1 MVLESV
7 YEQDFLDCSYGF
19 RPKRSAHDALT
30 ALRDATMAMG
40 GGWIAEVDIERFFDT
55 IDHGL
60 LRTAIQRRIGD
71 GVILRL
77 IGKWLNAGVV
87 EEGRPTHPETGT
99 PQGGVI
105 SPILANIFLH
115 EVLDTWFHAEV
126 LPRLRGPA
134 VLVRYAD
141 DFVIVFKQE
150 NDARRVM
157 DVLPKRFGKYGL
169 TLHPTKTKL
178 VPFRKPSPPAPP
190 KGGSPG
196 GGSGTFDLL
205 GFTHYWAQS
214 KSGYWVVML
223 KTAKDRLT
231 RAAKRFGEWCQKH
244 RHLPVKDQSRALN
257 WKLRGHDDY
266 FGIVGNLAALWRLR
280 REIYRR
286 WRHWLNRRSQRARVT
301 WARMR
306 AIHARY
312 PLHAPPTELRHL
324 RA

>member
-1 MVLESV
+1 
-7 YEQDFLDCSYGF
+7 
-19 RPKRSAHDALT
+19 
-30 ALRDATMAMG
+30 
-40 GGWIAEVDIERFFDT
+40 
-55 IDHGL
+55 
-60 LRTAIQRRIGD
+60 
-71 GVILRL
+71 
-77 IGKWLNAGVV
+77 
-87 EEGRPTHPETGT
+87 
-99 PQGGVI
+99 
-105 SPILANIFLH
+105 
-115 EVLDTWFHAEV
+115 
-126 LPRLRGPA
+126 
-134 VLVRYAD
+134 VRYAD
-141 DFVIVFKQE
+141 DLVIVFKQE

-178 VPFRKPSPPAPP
+178 VPFQKPSPPAPP
-190 KGGSPG
+190 KSGSRG

-244 RHLPVKDQSRALN
+244 RHLPVKDQSQALN
-257 WKLRGHDDY
+257 WKLRGHDGY

-280 REIYRR
+280 REVYRR

-301 WARMR
+301 WERMR

-312 PLHAPPTELRHL
+312 PLRAPPTKLRHL